1 MRENTRCNRHAHI
14 PSCTSREKQGNRHS
28 QYSSSKRHHLY
39 WRALP
44 PSSPFPVSQISTP
57 PHSFAVCVS
66 QSLRC
71 QACLQSGSSLLL
83 CRALLAHW
91 KLAIATQI
99 HAAHQKPPALEE
111 QIPSSRGAAVSPR
124 SSGPPASLPPSFGSG
139 RVQYMYNEEAIMSE
153 NSDIK
158 FEINYS
164 SCTSRSSENRLYV
177 AAVEA
182 LT

>member
-1 MRENTRCNRHAHI
+1 MRENTRCNRNAHI

-71 QACLQSGSSLLL
+71 QACLQSGKSPTTMPGTTSPLKACYSYSDPCSTSKTPSTGRTNPEQQRRCRKSSLIWPA
-83 CRALLAHW
+83 R
-91 KLAIATQI
+91 IAPTLFR
-99 HAAHQKPPALEE
+99 K
-111 QIPSSRGAAVSPR
+111 RPR
-124 SSGPPASLPPSFGSG
+124 TVHVGICSGSG
-139 RVQYMYNEEAIMSE
+139 GAHVKRKDRMKLSLSPKLMV
-153 NSDIK
+153 
-158 FEINYS
+158 FLV
-164 SCTSRSSENRLYV
+164 SCPAEC
-177 AAVEA
+177 
-182 LT
+182 

>member
-14 PSCTSREKQGNRHS
+14 PSCTSRERQGNRHS

-71 QACLQSGSSLLL
+71 QACLQSGSPLLL

-99 HAAHQKPPALEE
+99 HVAHQNPEQQSRCRKSSLIWPAR
-111 QIPSSRGAAVSPR
+111 IA
-124 SSGPPASLPPSFGSG
+124 ASLFRKRP
-139 RVQYMYNEEAIMSE
+139 RTVHVQRRGYYVSQRGLAIY
-153 NSDIK
+153 I
-158 FEINYS
+158 
-164 SCTSRSSENRLYV
+164 
-177 AAVEA
+177 
-182 LT
+182 